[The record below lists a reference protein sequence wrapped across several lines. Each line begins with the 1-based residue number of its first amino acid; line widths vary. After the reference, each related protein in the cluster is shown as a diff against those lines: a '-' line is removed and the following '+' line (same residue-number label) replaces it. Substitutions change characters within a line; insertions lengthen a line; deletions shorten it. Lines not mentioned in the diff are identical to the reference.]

1 MLINA
6 EMRKDGLMRRKRLRE
21 RVVKMVNGGN
31 KCRSQTWW
39 PTASFAYVHC
49 DYSAKSRTFNDAGA
63 GASWCLSISEKVNI
77 RERRERLWRDSN
89 YNCCCRVIVCP
100 AGFKQKWRW
109 QCGWG
114 IFLGVAKKA
123 SLSLL
128 FNNMKTIACC
138 RKIVA
143 ILIRWSISDN
153 ASSKY
158 SANRNSSLLLLPL
171 TWLEYELWN
180 VHP

>member
-63 GASWCLSISEKVNI
+63 GAAWCLSISEKVNMGEK
-77 RERRERLWRDSN
+77 RKTKEGGSN
-89 YNCCCRVIVCP
+89 YNCCYGVVIVCP
-100 AGFKQKWRW
+100 AGFQQKWWW
-109 QCGWG
+109 QCGWR
-114 IFLGVAKKA
+114 IFLVVAKKA

-138 RKIVA
+138 RKKP
-143 ILIRWSISDN
+143 SIID
-153 ASSKY
+153 
-158 SANRNSSLLLLPL
+158 
-171 TWLEYELWN
+171 
-180 VHP
+180 

>member
-1 MLINA
+1 MVAINVV
-6 EMRKDGLMRRKRLRE
+6 RRPDDQQLP
-21 RVVKMVNGGN
+21 
-31 KCRSQTWW
+31 SHTY
-39 PTASFAYVHC
+39 T

-171 TWLEYELWN
+171 TWLKYQLWN